1 MNTAILNVMLPAL
14 MAVIPD
20 SVMKSAIDALLDK
33 IEDAAANSPN
43 PFDDVLV
50 NALCGKIRSA
60 FQVPDND

>member
-1 MNTAILNVMLPAL
+1 

-33 IEDAAANSPN
+33 IEDAAAKSPN
-43 PFDDVLV
+43 PFDDILV